1 MQPVPSGSSGSRLQR
16 HSVTPGKSDDSPV
29 FPPAGSVENGG
40 LTAVGYDGNMMFLQ
54 AFWTCFN
61 LVKPQDDG
69 CLPLGGVHHKPFYI
83 LRPPLTRVE
92 TNLRAE
98 RVVGPSSWPNPWC
111 TKKQC
116 PSDSGSSVTS
126 NGDVKAIRL
135 KGKRYVKDDKKGC
148 AFSRP
153 RSDFIIESTGC
164 SGTRKAM
171 CEASKRQH
179 LAKQIDSSPFRPNSD
194 MASSKHH
201 IAGKDAVAV
210 L

>member
-1 MQPVPSGSSGSRLQR
+1 M
-16 HSVTPGKSDDSPV
+16 TKS
-29 FPPAGSVENGG
+29 
-40 LTAVGYDGNMMFLQ
+40 MMIKELSIF
-54 AFWTCFN
+54 
-61 LVKPQDDG
+61 
-69 CLPLGGVHHKPFYI
+69 
-83 LRPPLTRVE
+83 
-92 TNLRAE
+92 TNPWLYRI
-98 RVVGPSSWPNPWC
+98 PWC

-116 PSDSGSSVTS
+116 PSDSGSSVAS

-153 RSDFIIESTGC
+153 RSDFIVESTGC

-210 L
+210 LYFFIWVPGYPFFTNRFRCDFSRVATELRLDYAMIWRSWALSFQRWFSQWHQVSHFRTFFRQQKWYSQYLCMLSCYVCRKTEEV